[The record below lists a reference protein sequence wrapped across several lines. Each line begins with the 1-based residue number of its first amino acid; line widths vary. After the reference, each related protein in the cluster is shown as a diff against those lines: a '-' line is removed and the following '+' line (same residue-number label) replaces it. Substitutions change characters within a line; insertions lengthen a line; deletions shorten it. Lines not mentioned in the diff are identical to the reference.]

1 MEPFWPW
8 LMLVVAIYCLAQ
20 SIRDFRRRSYVMAVA
35 GLVLAALLLLVPIET
50 QAIKFD
56 VIASSTR

>member
-8 LMLVVAIYCLAQ
+8 LMLLVALYCLAQ
-20 SIRDFRRRSYVMAVA
+20 AIRDFRRRSYAMAVA
-35 GLVLAALLLLVPIET
+35 GLALGTLLLSIPIGT

-56 VIASSTR
+56 LIAPSTR